1 MTGNEKIQLGDFECS
16 RVQLSWCRC
25 KALKSCMELIL
36 ITNIWPRLLIV
47 LQPHLRL
54 IARCGSQL
62 SAVPVLLLRIHW
74 KWPLEQKDSSRNLFQ
89 LKCSSPHCRDR
100 CPKGIN
106 GRKLKCASS
115 LCAIFVVE
123 NHSQGKH
130 QLDKGSFF
138 LIPLISTAV
147 EMIPFW
153 RICRVTVLITQWK
166 WAFFRWVRRQNCSFW
181 CQECNI
187 FLVLVLWT
195 SLERLCGS
203 CLSVGIAELDQL
215 IYQCH

>member
-1 MTGNEKIQLGDFECS
+1 MYGQVSNCFAAPFT
-16 RVQLSWCRC
+16 
-25 KALKSCMELIL
+25 
-36 ITNIWPRLLIV
+36 
-47 LQPHLRL
+47 L

-62 SAVPVLLLRIHW
+62 STVSVLLLRIHW

-106 GRKLKCASS
+106 GRKLKRASS

-147 EMIPFW
+147 ETISILRNLQSYSADNSVKMS
-153 RICRVTVLITQWK
+153 
-166 WAFFRWVRRQNCSFW
+166 FF
-181 CQECNI
+181 
-187 FLVLVLWT
+187 
-195 SLERLCGS
+195 
-203 CLSVGIAELDQL
+203 
-215 IYQCH
+215 

>member
-1 MTGNEKIQLGDFECS
+1 MIWNEKIQLGDVECS

-36 ITNIWPRLLIV
+36 SQMYGQVSNCFAAPFT
-47 LQPHLRL
+47 L

-62 SAVPVLLLRIHW
+62 STVFVLLLRIHW
-74 KWPLEQKDSSRNLFQ
+74 NWPLEGKDSSRNLFQ
-89 LKCSSPHCRDR
+89 LKYSSPHCRDH

-106 GRKLKCASS
+106 GRKVKCVSS
-115 LCAIFVVE
+115 LYAIFVVG
-123 NHSQGKH
+123 NHSQGKR
-130 QLDKGSFF
+130 LLYKNSI

-147 EMIPFW
+147 ETVLFW
-153 RICRVTVLITQWK
+153 RLCRDTLLITQWK
-166 WAFFRWVRRQNCSFW
+166 WALFGWVRRQSFSFW

-187 FLVLVLWT
+187 FLILVLWT
-195 SLERLCGS
+195 SLESLCGS
-203 CLSVGIAELDQL
+203 WLSVGIDKLEQI